1 MSTNEKFHLHEF
13 RRTSQTERALR
24 VDSFVSLFANT
35 RGKGVGTMRDN
46 PSLSPMQI
54 DRIRSVG
61 ALLRSVQAGEV
72 LYEPSQP
79 DVALFIVLE
88 GNVSICKTGEDNKI
102 LAVREANQFTGEMSI
117 ISGKRSLLKARVTAD
132 GSVLELSRDNVLSL
146 MAKDTELGEIFMEA
160 FVARRLLMIQLGEGN
175 VVLFGTKGSPR
186 TLALRE
192 FLARNAHPFTYI
204 DIDSESFAGELME
217 KLAVRNSEIPV
228 VYCDNRHVLRNP
240 SIAELAQ
247 CLDLNINTDK
257 SVRDVVVI
265 GGGPAGLA
273 AAVYAASEGLRTL
286 VIEKSAPGGQAGSSS
301 RIENYLGFP
310 TGISGQELANRF
322 IAQAQK
328 FGAQIMVAQS
338 VVHIDTSHHPYK
350 VILESGLK
358 FNARAVVI
366 ATGAQY
372 ARLPIED
379 ADEFTGRG
387 IYYNATHMEAQLCDS
402 EEVIVVGGGNSAG
415 QAAVFLAKSSTTVHL
430 FVRSHK
436 LSDSMSQYLIGRIE
450 AHPRIEIHYQT
461 RITNLSGGVHLEHVV
476 WRDDALGE
484 TKTGPIRHVF
494 VMAGAAP
501 RTEWLEDS
509 FMLDSKG
516 FIVTGSDLGNFA
528 GGHQWPIG
536 RSPFLLETNV
546 PGIFAVGDTRAGSVK
561 RVASAVGEGSM
572 AVHLVHRYL
581 AECGD
586 RLASGREAQM
596 GTASARA

>member
-1 MSTNEKFHLHEF
+1 
-13 RRTSQTERALR
+13 
-24 VDSFVSLFANT
+24 
-35 RGKGVGTMRDN
+35 MRDN
-46 PSLSPMQI
+46 PNLSPQQI
-54 DRIRSVG
+54 DRIRSV
-61 ALLRSVQAGEV
+61 ARLRSVQTGEV

-79 DVALFIVLE
+79 DVPLFIVLE
-88 GNVSICKTGEDNKI
+88 GNISISRTGEDDKI
-102 LAVREANQFTGEMSI
+102 LAVREANQFTGEMSV
-117 ISGKRSLLKARVTAD
+117 ISGKRSLLKARVTGD
-132 GSVLELSRDNVLSL
+132 GSVLELSRDKVLSL

-175 VVLFGTKGSPR
+175 VVLFGTKISAR

-192 FLARNAHPFTYI
+192 FLTRNAHPFTYV
-204 DIDSESFAGELME
+204 DIDSDSFAGELME

-228 VYCDNRHVLRNP
+228 VYCNNRYVLRNP

-265 GGGPAGLA
+265 GAGPAGLA

-310 TGISGQELANRF
+310 TGVSGQELANRS

-338 VVHIDTSHHPYK
+338 VVHIDTSRQPYK
-350 VILESGLK
+350 IILESGLK

-372 ARLPIED
+372 ARLPIDD
-379 ADEFTGRG
+379 ADAFTGRG
-387 IYYNATHMEAQLCDS
+387 IYYNATYMEAQLCDS

-415 QAAVFLAKSSTTVHL
+415 QAAVFLAHSSAKVHL
-430 FVRSHK
+430 FVRSQK

-450 AHPRIEIHYQT
+450 AHPKIEIHYRT
-461 RITNLSGGVHLEHVV
+461 RITGLSGAGHLEHVE
-476 WRDDALGE
+476 WRDDALGK
-484 TKTGPIRHVF
+484 TKSAPIRHVF

-509 FMLDSKG
+509 FVLDNRG
-516 FIVTGSDLGNFA
+516 FIVTGHDLAAFE
-528 GGHQWPIG
+528 GGDQWPLK
-536 RSPFLLETNV
+536 RPPLMLETSV

-581 AECGD
+581 AECAEQ
-586 RLASGREAQM
+586 LASVQLAQM
-596 GTASARA
+596 APASARA